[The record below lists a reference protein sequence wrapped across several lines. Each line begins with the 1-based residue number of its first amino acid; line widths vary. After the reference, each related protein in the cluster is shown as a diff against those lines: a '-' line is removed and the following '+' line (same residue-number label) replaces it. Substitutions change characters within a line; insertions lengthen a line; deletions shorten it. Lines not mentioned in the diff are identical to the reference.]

1 MSQLQQQARIQQR
14 LQDQQDLVVRLQR
27 QVQDQQT
34 TNAELRARLAKLEA
48 LVQSVS
54 GRK

>member
-1 MSQLQQQARIQQR
+1 MQQQ
-14 LQDQQDLVVRLQR
+14 LQDQQDLVVQLQR

-34 TNAELRARLAKLEA
+34 TNAELRARLARVEA
-48 LVQSVS
+48 LLRSVS